1 MFCSKCGSLLMP
13 KDGKMVCNCGHS
25 EKDGK
30 LKDAKKKKSDV
41 FVVEKKIETLPV
53 TDYDCGSCKN
63 TKAYFWLLQ
72 TRSADEPE
80 TRFYK
85 CTKCGAVHR
94 EY

>member
-1 MFCSKCGSLLMP
+1 MP
-13 KDGKMVCNCGHS
+13 KDGRMVCSCGYH

-30 LKDAKKKKSDV
+30 IKDDKKKNDDV
-41 FVVEKKIETLPV
+41 FVVEKKTEILPI
-53 TDYDCGSCKN
+53 TDYDCKSCKN

-72 TRSADEPE
+72 TRSSDEPE

-85 CTKCGAVHR
+85 CTKCDAVHR